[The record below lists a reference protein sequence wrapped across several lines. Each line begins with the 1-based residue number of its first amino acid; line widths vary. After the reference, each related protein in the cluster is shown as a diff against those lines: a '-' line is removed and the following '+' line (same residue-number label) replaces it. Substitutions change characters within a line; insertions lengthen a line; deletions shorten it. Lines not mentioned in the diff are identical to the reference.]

1 MKKYLMSGIAAI
13 AFAAAFTSCSKST
26 DLYDQG
32 AVDERNRQEQ
42 EKKEEAVKSDFNA
55 LFLAR
60 FNTSAD
66 AIKNHHWGFAEEKVP
81 TGYPAPSGS
90 TRGVNV
96 NRNEWGTGNGIGGNV
111 VVPKNVNDPTVNV
124 NERTLVYNYFNKK
137 RENAVNENNV
147 FWTDFFI
154 TEVWKGEDSY
164 YDYNQYNWTEA
175 TGQDPVRG
183 ELKADAV
190 KNVLGSDHMDHLQV
204 KYADGDLLPP
214 NNACWEHANDFN
226 NANHNSSYGTIEGH
240 TFMNNSGTLD
250 FAYLNSTDSK
260 YHNEYIIIPGAV
272 IDPSLADYYYV
283 GFDFCAYKGYVQED
297 SGVLQQKDGCVDR
310 DWVFTD
316 WIVRISPAEFKNSH
330 RIIAEDLSADDVRSD
345 FDYNDVVFDV
355 ALSNDWIGSLN
366 ANKLVA
372 HCTLQAAGGTMP
384 LYIGGKENGKEVH
397 ALFGV
402 PTSVMVNTN
411 NGTVSKAPVQF
422 SIILGD
428 ADWSNTYNVGNI
440 PVVVDGKAGTLS
452 LKSEVGKAPEK
463 ICVGTDYRWCDER
476 QPVDEKYP
484 NFVNWVS
491 NENFNWYR

>member
-1 MKKYLMSGIAAI
+1 MKKYLMSGIAVI

-90 TRGVNV
+90 TRGHNV

-111 VVPKNVNDPTVNV
+111 VVPKNVNDPTVNA

-175 TGQDPVRG
+175 AGQDPVRG

-355 ALSNDWIGSLN
+355 ALSNDYIADLG
-366 ANKLVA
+366 NKLVA

-411 NGTVSKAPVQF
+411 NGTASKAPVQF
-422 SIILGD
+422 TIILGD
-428 ADWSNTYNVGNI
+428 ADWSNSYNVGNI
-440 PVVVDGKAGTLS
+440 PVVVDGKAGTLT

-463 ICVGTDYRWCDER
+463 ICVGTDYKWCDER